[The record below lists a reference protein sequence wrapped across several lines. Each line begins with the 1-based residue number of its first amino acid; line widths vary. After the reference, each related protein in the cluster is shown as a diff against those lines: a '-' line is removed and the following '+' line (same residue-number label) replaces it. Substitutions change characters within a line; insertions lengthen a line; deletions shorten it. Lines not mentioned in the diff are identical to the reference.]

1 MTKLYRESRELA
13 LEAWDETR
21 DRDDAMDFL
30 HQSIDGHECA
40 IYYHKGIQFC
50 ADHNTSHGEEYL
62 EDCGGI
68 SQDGDTFGMI
78 ACRIAF
84 ATLLV
89 AAQEALEEIIQE
101 QKELAA

>member
-1 MTKLYRESRELA
+1 MTNLYRESRELA
-13 LEAWDETR
+13 LEAWAETH

-30 HQSIDGHECA
+30 HQAIDGHECA

-50 ADHNTSHGEEYL
+50 ADHNTSDGEEYL

-68 SQDGDTFGMI
+68 SQKDDTFGMI

-101 QKELAA
+101 QEEIAA